1 MKNKYLTL
9 FSSTFYLSSFTFGGG
24 YVIIP
29 LMKAKFVEELG
40 WIEDNEMLDL
50 IAIAQ
55 SAPGAV
61 AINAAILIGF
71 KIGKLPGALLAILG
85 TVLPPIMII
94 SIISLFYDQFRSNYH
109 ISLFLKAMQS
119 GVVAIIFHTVSDLSL
134 KLLKTRS
141 PLIITLLA
149 VCLVLKLF
157 LGLSVTMII
166 LGCALVGMLSSLV
179 NLPKFKKEVN
189 GNVD

>member
-9 FSSTFYLSSFTFGGG
+9 FGSTFYLSSFTFGGG

-40 WIEDNEMLDL
+40 WIDENEMLDL

-71 KIGKLPGALLAILG
+71 KIGKVPGALLAILG
-85 TVLPPIMII
+85 TVLPPILII
-94 SIISLFYDQFRSNYH
+94 SIISLFYDQFRSNYY

-119 GVVAIIFHTVSDLSL
+119 GVVAIIFSTVFDLAL
-134 KLLKTRS
+134 KLVKTRS
-141 PLIITLLA
+141 PLIIALLVA
-149 VCLVLKLF
+149 CLFLKLF
-157 LGLSVTMII
+157 LGLSVSLII
-166 LGCALVGMLSSLV
+166 LCCALVGVLSSLV
-179 NLPKFKKEVN
+179 NFSKFKGEVT
-189 GNVD
+189 

>member
-119 GVVAIIFHTVSDLSL
+119 GVVAIIFHTVFDLSL

-157 LGLSVTMII
+157 LGLPVTMII

-179 NLPKFKKEVN
+179 NLPKFKKEA
-189 GNVD
+189 GNNVG

>member
-85 TVLPPIMII
+85 TVLPPIIII
-94 SIISLFYDQFRSNYH
+94 SIISLFYEQFRSNYY
-109 ISLFLKAMQS
+109 ISLFLRAMQS
-119 GVVAIIFHTVSDLSL
+119 GVVAIIFHTVFDLSL

-141 PLIITLLA
+141 PLIISLLA
-149 VCLVLKLF
+149 VCLSLKLF
-157 LGLSVTMII
+157 LGLSVTVII
-166 LGCALVGMLSSLV
+166 LGCASVGIIANFFSMSKQKV
-179 NLPKFKKEVN
+179 EVK